1 MGSTG
6 YATLYFYHLVSYRY
20 FYVIFSKLTAEG
32 YGSRTQNKSGSRHH
46 GTGSTRIRNKNTGAT
61 TQLQNTLDTVRRR
74 LCTLWREGMKRS
86 ACKTVGNSHCDM
98 GSTYAQPELP
108 QPRTLKTTNTTTGF
122 SLHKI
127 CFICCLLTLFSYTG
141 PGRVKNEEKTVGQ
154 ICFLNN

>member
-98 GSTYAQPELP
+98 LDQRTTSQWGYPDPDGENRGLLRDAGVLRS
-108 QPRTLKTTNTTTGF
+108 PR
-122 SLHKI
+122 
-127 CFICCLLTLFSYTG
+127 CDA
-141 PGRVKNEEKTVGQ
+141 
-154 ICFLNN
+154 